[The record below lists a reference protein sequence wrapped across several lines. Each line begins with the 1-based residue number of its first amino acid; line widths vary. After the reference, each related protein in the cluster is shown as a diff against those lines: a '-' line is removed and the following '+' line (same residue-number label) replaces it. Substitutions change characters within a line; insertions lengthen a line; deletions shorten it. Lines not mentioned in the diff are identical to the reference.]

1 MKSSCFATLNHCWP
15 VASLWFVFWV
25 GIDAQTI
32 SYMYSRRRIW
42 GEKDPFHVARGT
54 SYNEGMEIRDTPHI
68 TYRASIH
75 HACNTVGRCSGFSC
89 SVCLFLPLTLIG
101 QVPTPRN
108 QPGEINHG
116 QQTVSIQNP
125 SREPTGK
132 NCSQSLEWPFS
143 SS

>member
-101 QVPTPRN
+101 QVPTQSTRRDK
-108 QPGEINHG
+108 
-116 QQTVSIQNP
+116 
-125 SREPTGK
+125 SRAANSLNTKSLSRADGK